1 MTECVLK
8 GLKQEGNARCLE
20 RKEKNNPS
28 NMGDILE
35 RGETRCFCSILG
47 KRAFD
52 HKTAIKIY
60 RAGASLEILQR

>member
-1 MTECVLK
+1 MTECLLK

-20 RKEKNNPS
+20 RKEKNPS
-28 NMGDILE
+28 NMDDILE
-35 RGETRCFCSILG
+35 RGETRCFCNILG

-60 RAGASLEILQR
+60 RAGASLETLQR